1 MKTMLENNILT
12 VFLEGRIDS
21 NSAPAAEQEILSAV
35 KEAPGAEIV
44 LDAEELE
51 YISSAGL
58 RVLMKLRKQ
67 SERALTV
74 LNVSPEIYEIFDV
87 TGFTQLLDVKKR
99 LRKISVEGCE
109 VVGEGATSVVYRLD
123 PDTIV
128 KVFRPGVRYE
138 MISEES
144 KKARNA
150 FVAGIPTAIAF
161 DLVKVGD
168 SYGTVYEML
177 NAKELIR
184 VLVEDKA
191 HLADHIRDF
200 ARLLREMHRIE
211 VDPAQF
217 APMKAASM
225 GALSFLEG
233 QVTTPEE
240 TKKLRGIFENI
251 PDRSTFV
258 HGDCHPGN
266 VMVQDGEMM
275 LIDLSNGG
283 SGHPIFDLMSM
294 YLTYRVNPMDPVKRR
309 NSIML
314 KDFTDGEIGEIWRV
328 FLRSYLDTED
338 EELAAKAERQI
349 DGFASARV
357 LLAVP
362 FIPGL
367 LSEQA
372 IQYYKQKA
380 VGYYDAGL
388 EEICF

>member
-1 MKTMLENNILT
+1 MKKQVDNNQMTLY
-12 VFLEGRIDS
+12 LEGRIDS
-21 NSAPAAEQEILSAV
+21 NNASSWEQEIMEAV
-35 KEAPGAEIV
+35 GSAPGAELT
-44 LDAEELE
+44 LDAQELE

-67 SERALTV
+67 YAKSLTV
-74 LNVSPEIYEIFDV
+74 LNVSPEVYDIFEV

-99 LRKISVEGCE
+99 LRELSVEGCE

-123 PDTIV
+123 ADTIV
-128 KVFRPGVRYE
+128 KVFRPGVRLG
-138 MISEES
+138 MIVDES
-144 KKARNA
+144 SKARNA

-184 VLVEDKA
+184 VMVEDKA
-191 HLADHIRDF
+191 HLADHVRQF
-200 ARLLREMHRIE
+200 ANLLKEMHKRE
-211 VDPAQF
+211 VDPKDF
-217 APMKAASM
+217 APMKATSI
-225 GALSFLEG
+225 GVLSYLEG
-233 QVTTPEE
+233 PVTTPEE
-240 TKKLRGIFENI
+240 TEKFRKIYENI
-251 PDRSTFV
+251 PDRNTFI

-283 SGHPIFDLMSM
+283 SGHPIFDLVSM
-294 YLTYRVNPMDPVKRR
+294 YLTYCVNPMDPQKRTG
-309 NSIML
+309 SIML
-314 KDFTDGEIGEIWRV
+314 KDFTDEEIALIWKV
-328 FLRSYLDTED
+328 FLGTYLGTED
-338 EELAAKAERQI
+338 EALFRKAQEQI
-349 DGFASARV
+349 EGFACTRV
-357 LLAVP
+357 LMAVP

-372 IQYYKQKA
+372 IAYYKQKA
-380 VGYYDAGL
+380 LAYFDKGL